1 MKIYGISM
9 NNPTMENVLNL
20 ALDAT
25 PQELARSED
34 LNVGFDSTEKIWE
47 LIVKYSG
54 SLTGLSSLGVT
65 VTELLNEYA
74 ILTVPESLVER
85 LALVPE
91 IEYIEK
97 PKRLFFSVNQGK
109 TASCIPAVQNARY
122 DLYGDGVLVA
132 LLDSGV
138 DYAHPDFR
146 REDGSTRI
154 LALWDQ
160 TIPGRPPEG
169 YHIGTEYTQ
178 QEINEA
184 LKAGTPEER

>member
-1 MKIYGISM
+1 M

-74 ILTVPESLVER
+74 ILTVPESLGRASGAGSGNRIYRKTKEAVFLCESGKSSLLCQCSKRSAIWAFRER
-85 LALVPE
+85 N
-91 IEYIEK
+91 
-97 PKRLFFSVNQGK
+97 SGG
-109 TASCIPAVQNARY
+109 
-122 DLYGDGVLVA
+122 GD
-132 LLDSGV
+132 
-138 DYAHPDFR
+138 
-146 REDGSTRI
+146 
-154 LALWDQ
+154 
-160 TIPGRPPEG
+160 
-169 YHIGTEYTQ
+169 
-178 QEINEA
+178 
-184 LKAGTPEER
+184 